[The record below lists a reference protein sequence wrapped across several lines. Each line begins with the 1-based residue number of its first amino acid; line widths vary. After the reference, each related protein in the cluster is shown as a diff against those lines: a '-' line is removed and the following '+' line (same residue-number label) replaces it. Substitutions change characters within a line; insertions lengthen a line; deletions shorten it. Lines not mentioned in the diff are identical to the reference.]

1 MDKIWILTVTREN
14 DADGLVVNTY
24 PYVDLDIAQ
33 RDMKLL
39 SNKLIN
45 DSGFNIVDRENFLL
59 EVEKNDYEDYYL
71 IKLEYKTV
79 HDRPIGLEMV
89 KEEFSEKK
97 FIDWYNE
104 IDFRKELCSFIESD
118 DILWEKV
125 KVRVSID
132 SECHGYEEIDYR
144 VNDLILK
151 GIIEETR
158 DMCGDIYTI
167 KIDFVFDD
175 DAFEYEKYPSYIEG
189 YVYEGLFNS
198 GKTVMRPFS

>member
-24 PYVDLDIAQ
+24 PYIDLDIAQ

-45 DSGFNIVDRENFLL
+45 DSGFNIVDRENLLL

-71 IKLEYKTV
+71 IKLEYKMIQ
-79 HDRPIGLEMV
+79 DSPIGLEMV

-104 IDFRKELCSFIESD
+104 IDFRRDLCSFIESD

-158 DMCGDIYTI
+158 DMHGNIYTI
-167 KIDFVFDD
+167 KIDFIFDD
-175 DAFEYEKYPSYIEG
+175 DAFEYEKYPSYVEG